1 MSDGVNLL
9 GMVADYGGIG
19 LLALYLA
26 AAARRG
32 ETKMDGLVEK
42 FQAQIS
48 ELEAKRD
55 ADEERLRARYDQT
68 IQKLDEERRAIQ
80 EGMATAITEGLAEM
94 RAHYKA
100 KK

>member
-48 ELEAKRD
+48 ELETKRD
-55 ADEERLRARYDQT
+55 ADEERLRVRYDQT
-68 IQKLDEERRAIQ
+68 IEKLDEERRAIQ
-80 EGMATAITEGLAEM
+80 EGMATAITEGMAEM
-94 RAHYKA
+94 RAHCKV